1 MPFYFNYDILTF
13 GDNMKN
19 KIIKILSLA
28 VAVILLSSCGNTSV
42 LKTKEITDKIT
53 QTAVVTETDITE
65 IEDYKKFFREFKADF
80 TIPGLFEGI
89 IPQGMCYISKLNA
102 FAVSGYYE
110 DGLFPSMLMLI
121 DAETGNF
128 TKAFPLQNVDG
139 EDYSGHAGGIASSD
153 DYLYITSESTCYI
166 CDIDSLE
173 KLKNGDTLKF
183 QSNFKLNTKGSFA
196 CFDNDILWTGDF
208 IESSDK
214 AREDARKI
222 TTLTSGETFYAYC
235 EGYILK
241 DGLPDIKKINS
252 ENNGY
257 IPDYML
263 AIPEQVQG
271 MCFTHSGKLIFS
283 TSYGRKNNSKIYV
296 YEDVLLSERVGFY
309 TIDGTEID
317 LLACGSDLLSKTIV
331 APPMAEGIVQV
342 DSSQYIIFESGAE
355 KYRNH
360 RGKYPTDTA
369 FKGNIE

>member
-1 MPFYFNYDILTF
+1 MPFYIDYVILF
-13 GDNMKN
+13 SGDNMRN

-121 DAETGNF
+121 DAKTGKF

-166 CDIDSLE
+166 CEIDSLE

-208 IESSDK
+208 IESSDD
-214 AREDARKI
+214 AREEAKKI

-235 EGYILK
+235 EGYALK

-283 TSYGRKNNSKIYV
+283 TSYGRKNNSKNYV

>member
-1 MPFYFNYDILTF
+1 
-13 GDNMKN
+13 MKELEEFLKKHKKSHFLQSPEWSKVKKEWKN
-19 KIIKILSLA
+19 EFIIIRDKDKNIKGTMSLLLRK
-28 VAVILLSSCGNTSV
+28 VPVIN
-42 LKTKEITDKIT
+42 
-53 QTAVVTETDITE
+53 
-65 IEDYKKFFREFKADF
+65 R
-80 TIPGLFEGI
+80 
-89 IPQGMCYISKLNA
+89 YIMYA
-102 FAVSGYYE
+102 PRGFV
-110 DGLFPSMLMLI
+110 
-121 DAETGNF
+121 
-128 TKAFPLQNVDG
+128 
-139 EDYSGHAGGIASSD
+139 
-153 DYLYITSESTCYI
+153 
-166 CDIDSLE
+166 CDIHDKE
-173 KLKNGDTLKF
+173 TLFRLTEEAK
-183 QSNFKLNTKGSFA
+183 
-196 CFDNDILWTGDF
+196 
-208 IESSDK
+208 
-214 AREDARKI
+214 KI

-235 EGYILK
+235 EGYALK

-283 TSYGRKNNSKIYV
+283 TSYGRKNNSKNYV

>member
-1 MPFYFNYDILTF
+1 MRSKT
-13 GDNMKN
+13 
-19 KIIKILSLA
+19 IKILCLVFSI
-28 VAVILLSSCGNTSV
+28 ILLCSCGNTRV
-42 LKTKEITDKIT
+42 LRTKEITDKIT
-53 QTAVVTETDITE
+53 QTAVVTKTDITD
-65 IEDYKKFFREFKADF
+65 IEDYKIFFKNFKSDF
-80 TIPGLFEGI
+80 IIPGLFEGI
-89 IPQGMCYISKLNA
+89 IPQGICYISKTDT

-121 DAETGNF
+121 SAKTGKF

-139 EDYSGHAGGIASSD
+139 KDYFGHAGGIAASD
-153 DYLYITSESTCYI
+153 DYIYITSESTCYI
-166 CDIDSLE
+166 FEIDSLE
-173 KLKNGDTLKF
+173 KLKNGETLKF
-183 QSNFKLNTKGSFA
+183 KSNFKLNTKGSFA
-196 CFDNDILWTGDF
+196 CFYNDILWTGDF

-214 AREDARKI
+214 ARECAKKI

-235 EGYILK
+235 EGYVLK

-257 IPDYML
+257 IPDYMI

-271 MCFTHSGKLIFS
+271 MCFTHSGKLVFS

-296 YEDVLLSERVGFY
+296 YEDVLLTDRVGTY

-317 LLACGSDLLSKTIV
+317 LLACGSNLLKETII

-369 FKGNIE
+369 YKGNIE

>member
-1 MPFYFNYDILTF
+1 MPFYIYYDILTC
-13 GDNMKN
+13 GDNMRN
-19 KIIKILSLA
+19 KTIKILCLIFSVVFLC
-28 VAVILLSSCGNTSV
+28 SCGNTRV
-42 LKTKEITDKIT
+42 LRTKEITDKIT
-53 QTAVVTETDITE
+53 QTAVVTKTDITE

-89 IPQGMCYISKLNA
+89 IPQGICYISKTDT

-110 DGLFPSMLMLI
+110 EGLFPSMLMLI
-121 DAETGNF
+121 SAKTGKF

-139 EDYSGHAGGIASSD
+139 KDYFGHAGGIAASD
-153 DYLYITSESTCYI
+153 DYIYITSESTCYI
-166 CDIDSLE
+166 FEIDSLE
-173 KLKNGDTLKF
+173 KLKNGETLKF
-183 QSNFKLNTKGSFA
+183 KSNFKLNTKGSFA

-235 EGYILK
+235 EGYVLK

-271 MCFTHSGKLIFS
+271 MCFTHSGKLVFS

-296 YEDVLLSERVGFY
+296 YEDVLLTDRVGTY
-309 TIDGTEID
+309 TIDGIEIN
-317 LLACGSDLLSKTIV
+317 LLACGNNLLKETII

-342 DSSQYIIFESGAE
+342 DSSQYIVFESGAE